1 MSKGTVDLSTALEL
15 SLSSDPAVEAKF
27 EALKNLQALKT
38 KSLMTSIDGLTKEV
52 TRLKVLGKDS
62 RRAQM
67 VQALRNKMREYDLV
81 VDVLKEEL
89 VKTGGLDIDEVTDL
103 ILRKTTGGP
112 KRFRP
117 LTREELERKI
127 VEMERKAKKDA
138 AIIASSARSG
148 SGGGEGGTS
157 SSGKANKVKRDPSA
171 PGGLTLNLKALSG
184 SGQSD
189 ADTSAKLAMVTE
201 EVKQLHLTV
210 DIKEG
215 SLQTL
220 REEVSRLKQRNAE
233 LTAQNEMVTQKER
246 RVEDQEAMFE
256 DVSRRLE
263 DSTRN
268 LGSAREECL
277 LIQEASDADVEMLQ
291 KELEQ
296 LHAQCEQLLKQNT
309 VLLRQLGEKELGESL
324 LSAGVQAAGSDGAA
338 LQGKVDELTEKLKRK
353 SGESMDYRVQ
363 AEKLRV
369 EMRDK
374 NEQIRELKRTMAEMK
389 KLRA

>member
-1 MSKGTVDLSTALEL
+1 
-15 SLSSDPAVEAKF
+15 
-27 EALKNLQALKT
+27 
-38 KSLMTSIDGLTKEV
+38 MTSIDGLTKEV

-138 AIIASSARSG
+138 AIIASSVRSG
-148 SGGGEGGTS
+148 GGGEGGTS

-171 PGGLTLNLKALSG
+171 PGGLTLNLKGLSG

-189 ADTSAKLAMVTE
+189 TDTSAKLAMVTE
-201 EVKQLHLTV
+201 EVKQLHLSV

-233 LTAQNEMVTQKER
+233 LSAQNEMASQKER
-246 RVEDQEAMFE
+246 QVGDQEAMFE

-277 LIQEASDADVEMLQ
+277 LMQEASDADVEMLQ

-324 LSAGVQAAGSDGAA
+324 LSAGVQATGSDGAA
-338 LQGKVDELTEKLKRK
+338 LQSKVDELTEKLKRK